1 LLDDASDADVV
12 EAAVVAEHII
22 ATQVEA
28 FL

>member
-12 EAAVVAEHII
+12 EAAVVSEHII
-22 ATQVEA
+22 AAQVEA